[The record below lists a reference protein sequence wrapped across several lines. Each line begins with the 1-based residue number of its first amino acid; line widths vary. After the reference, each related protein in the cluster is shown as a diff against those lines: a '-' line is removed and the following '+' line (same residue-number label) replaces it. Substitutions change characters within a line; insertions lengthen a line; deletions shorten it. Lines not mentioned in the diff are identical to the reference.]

1 MSVMI
6 RNKMRNL
13 SGISTPIPAYRSMN
27 IEPKRE
33 DFSVSR
39 NAKDSNINANKSAS
53 VNEEEQSSADLD
65 EDSSESFESYE
76 VDPYKGASLNQYTDN
91 NDNFF
96 ASSQEI
102 IEKDYDYI
110 LMASGQVIYT
120 GNKSGVE
127 GIISAILQKE
137 KPEFKDI
144 TEDDL
149 IVLKKINIKF
159 GVFLEE

>member
-1 MSVMI
+1 
-6 RNKMRNL
+6 
-13 SGISTPIPAYRSMN
+13 
-27 IEPKRE
+27 
-33 DFSVSR
+33 
-39 NAKDSNINANKSAS
+39 
-53 VNEEEQSSADLD
+53 
-65 EDSSESFESYE
+65 
-76 VDPYKGASLNQYTDN
+76 
-91 NDNFF
+91 
-96 ASSQEI
+96 
-102 IEKDYDYI
+102 
-110 LMASGQVIYT
+110 MASGQVIYT